1 MEKILKLY
9 TYVDGTN
16 DTPFPSADEQVII
29 GSFTYTANRMGS
41 APSITATVKHRLCLD
56 DLWNDKVYAEFN
68 GEKYFAINT
77 PSSSKSNDDTRY
89 EHDLELLSER
99 EVLNHVYFIDA
110 VQGDSDVDQYKSN
123 STKVQFYGNL
133 VQFVGRLNAS
143 LSYRNLGYSAVI
155 DDGISTEDKNV
166 TFENKYILV
175 ALQEEF
181 NVFEIPYYFVGKK
194 IHFGYTAN
202 TITTPFKYGYDSA
215 LLSISKDNANY
226 ALINRI
232 TGTGSSDNIPYYYPN
247 NSPKGDLGIKIISGN
262 MVKSNFIITDY
273 DKFSNSMSLTDVC
286 KCTSVSDG
294 GITSFK
300 WSIGDNDILLSDIGI
315 KLAENAMPQNGAS
328 FGQEVLSY
336 ITPSQNLMPPIYR
349 ETGGAERF
357 YNAKNNTYTDDEGG
371 YYEFENE
378 YSDSN
383 PREGITNFEDIKPTI
398 VGVTN
403 SVGHRIDS
411 FIDFAYDTNDNDE
424 VDENG
429 EYLHPYFFAKLRKTD
444 GSYGFNLFDQA
455 IENQA
460 MQISFTSGVC
470 GACTFEIAVG
480 DETQKNLV
488 QVGDSGALMR
498 DENGNVLCG
507 RKDLQQPQTPQ
518 DRQNDTQKYEVWI
531 ALRKDSTTYPQVMP
545 NVNYNY
551 KPSTS
556 DTFVILGINLPQ
568 AYILKAED
576 ELEKSLIKYMWMNNV
591 EKFTF
596 SAKFSRIFFEEN
608 PDILLQLNENS
619 RVLIEYNGR
628 QHTLYIDN
636 YTYKM
641 DSGSPLPEIDVD
653 LVDTLTI
660 GKNSLQTQLD
670 SVKQDILSSIGGGDF
685 LKQGLKYFLRKDK
698 ADSTQYLLKLLGGAE
713 FGVFT
718 QGLLGT
724 GGAVTIDEDGNSHA
738 EFDYLTIRKI
748 ATFIELL
755 IQEAKSVGGM
765 IVVSPSNMKVSKV
778 EETDSAYRCYF
789 EKTDGERTVLN
800 QFEEGD
806 QARRQ
811 TFNLETGQAY
821 YWRLVASVGDD
832 YVDLSKTDCDTGS
845 AVPQAG
851 DEIVGIGNRTNKSRQ
866 SAIIISAYGDGS
878 PSIRYYQGIDSY
890 SLTGKAVKEDYY
902 DLSTGRFKTVT
913 YGDSYVGDRE
923 GNTFMKYDQ
932 ENGVEVKGKVSMS
945 SGSTGWENLEGLSG
959 VIKDVSD
966 AAIAAQNAADN
977 AQDAADNAQA
987 DAESANNRLDQWA
1000 EDGVISPTEKL
1011 SLKQELENL
1020 QSEYDTNIQNAQK
1033 YGIDTSAYTS
1043 AWTAY
1048 RQELEYHSQD
1058 TPENITIKET
1068 FATSQSSFYKS
1079 REDLLVSIANAAKEY
1094 ADKLVSSV
1102 SVGAENLLLNTGFT
1116 GNYDPKVLSASTPLN
1131 ERTYMYSNRLENWS
1145 GAGTV
1150 NEDESSESGYS
1161 CSIGSIRQSVSLIE
1175 GERYVISYKAKGR
1188 SVTVSIGSN
1197 TWTDSLSSSYSVY
1210 SHKFEYSSGSVF
1222 AMAGSADVCEI
1233 KLERGTIP
1241 TDWCPSRKDTNEVAD
1256 MFKQYWYLKD
1266 AMNGSTDVIGGLV
1279 LTSMMQL
1286 GKWTDGVM
1294 EKVNA
1299 GISGIYNE
1307 DTDVAFWA
1315 GGTFEQ
1321 SIATVRK
1328 IIGGENPS
1336 DEEWKSLAK
1345 FVATHGGDIFL
1356 RGYIYALGGVFRGTV
1371 YAEDGEFN
1379 GMVSIAGGKILLSK
1393 DGSGKLANGNIEWDS
1408 EGNPTIKNANFK
1420 VQDEY
1425 GSEIEMNTDS
1435 VLGPVINIKN
1445 HDGDNIGQIRM
1456 EYGTGGVL
1464 IPIVSLSNTS
1474 TNGTTRIQP
1483 EGAFV
1488 SATIGGHHYVTQMEA
1503 GKLSILKDSVE
1514 VWAANQIS
1522 ND

>member
-1 MEKILKLY
+1 MATQAKIDIKSAGGTTLLSTSINEGAKGCYSLMQHDYIVLPFKLR
-9 TYVDGTN
+9 TPIDFKIGSYVDLRGVFYDALGGKLAKMYYVTELQN
-16 DTPFPSADEQVII
+16 PS
-29 GSFTYTANRMGS
+29 Y
-41 APSITATVKHRLCLD
+41 
-56 DLWNDKVYAEFN
+56 
-68 GEKYFAINT
+68 NT
-77 PSSSKSNDDTRY
+77 STGAY
-89 EHDLELLSER
+89 EYQL
-99 EVLNHVYFIDA
+99 
-110 VQGDSDVDQYKSN
+110 
-123 STKVQFYGNL
+123 
-133 VQFVGRLNAS
+133 RLNAYYWLWNNFIFKYTPESTAGEASWS
-143 LSYRNLGYSAVI
+143 LTAPLDVQLGVFLRNLSELGFTYNGVPYEYSIDSTVENKAVAMTYDNTRLLDALFLMGGENAWDCDVWVTENVIHFGRCEHGDAVKIEIGVEASDMTRNESRGTFATRIYAFGSTRNIPENYRETSNPDLTVNGIVQKRLMLPADTPYI
-155 DDGISTEDKNV
+155 DAYPDMQPFEVVESVVVFDDIYPKRIGTLSDVKTVDRAIEDGEGNQTGTFKAYQYKDAGLTFSDEYKLEDKELRIVFQSGKLNGLDFGV
-166 TFENKYILV
+166 IFNPDDSNPAEQLWEIEANEDYGRRLPDEVMKPENGDKYILYGFNIKLV
-175 ALQEEF
+175 SDQYVPSAEQELKERAQAYVNKTKVDDGTYTVPLRASYVREDMISRTYDVGQKVNLVNPSFFGTEGRISRVIGWEMCLDIPSDNPVYTIGESAQYSRLTEIEDKVDSLVF
-181 NVFEIPYYFVGKK
+181 NGQTYQ
-194 IHFGYTAN
+194 
-202 TITTPFKYGYDSA
+202 
-215 LLSISKDNANY
+215 
-226 ALINRI
+226 
-232 TGTGSSDNIPYYYPN
+232 GTG
-247 NSPKGDLGIKIISGN
+247 GGSG
-262 MVKSNFIITDY
+262 VYVIRT
-273 DKFSNSMSLTDVC
+273 
-286 KCTSVSDG
+286 
-294 GITSFK
+294 
-300 WSIGDNDILLSDIGI
+300 NDS
-315 KLAENAMPQNGAS
+315 
-328 FGQEVLSY
+328 
-336 ITPSQNLMPPIYR
+336 TP
-349 ETGGAERF
+349 A
-357 YNAKNNTYTDDEGG
+357 
-371 YYEFENE
+371 
-378 YSDSN
+378 SDSN
-383 PREGITNFEDIKPTI
+383 VF
-398 VGVTN
+398 
-403 SVGHRIDS
+403 S
-411 FIDFAYDTNDNDE
+411 
-424 VDENG
+424 
-429 EYLHPYFFAKLRKTD
+429 
-444 GSYGFNLFDQA
+444 
-455 IENQA
+455 
-460 MQISFTSGVC
+460 
-470 GACTFEIAVG
+470 
-480 DETQKNLV
+480 
-488 QVGDSGALMR
+488 
-498 DENGNVLCG
+498 
-507 RKDLQQPQTPQ
+507 
-518 DRQNDTQKYEVWI
+518 
-531 ALRKDSTTYPQVMP
+531 ALR
-545 NVNYNY
+545 
-551 KPSTS
+551 
-556 DTFVILGINLPQ
+556 
-568 AYILKAED
+568 
-576 ELEKSLIKYMWMNNV
+576 SLA
-591 EKFTF
+591 T
-596 SAKFSRIFFEEN
+596 
-608 PDILLQLNENS
+608 
-619 RVLIEYNGR
+619 
-628 QHTLYIDN
+628 
-636 YTYKM
+636 
-641 DSGSPLPEIDVD
+641 
-653 LVDTLTI
+653 
-660 GKNSLQTQLD
+660 
-670 SVKQDILSSIGGGDF
+670 
-685 LKQGLKYFLRKDK
+685 FLRKDK
-698 ADSTQYLLKLLGGAE
+698 ADSTQYLLRLLGGAE

-765 IVVSPSNMKVSKV
+765 IVVSPSNMTVSKV

-821 YWRLVASVGDD
+821 YWRLVTSVGDD

-845 AVPQAG
+845 TVPQAG

-966 AAIAAQNAADN
+966 AASAAQNAADN

-1043 AWTAY
+1043 AWTEY
-1048 RQELEYHSQD
+1048 KQELEYHSQD

-1068 FATSQSSFYKS
+1068 FAASQSSFYQS

-1161 CSIGSIRQSVSLIE
+1161 CSIGSIIQSVSLIE

-1279 LTSMMQL
+1279 LTSMIQL
-1286 GKWTDGVM
+1286 GKWTDDVM

-1307 DTDVAFWA
+1307 DLDVAFWA

-1321 SIATVRK
+1321 AIATVRK

-1435 VLGPVINIKN
+1435 DLGPVINIKN

-1488 SATIGGHHYVTQMEA
+1488 SATIGDHHYVTQMEA

>member
-1 MEKILKLY
+1 MATQTKIDIRSASGETLLQTAINEGAKGYYSLMQHDYIVLPFKLR
-9 TYVDGTN
+9 TPIDFKIGSYVDLRGVFDDALGGKLAKMYYVTEN
-16 DTPFPSADEQVII
+16 QNPTYNTSTSA
-29 GSFTYTANRMGS
+29 
-41 APSITATVKHRLCLD
+41 
-56 DLWNDKVYAEFN
+56 
-68 GEKYFAINT
+68 
-77 PSSSKSNDDTRY
+77 Y
-89 EHDLELLSER
+89 EYQL
-99 EVLNHVYFIDA
+99 
-110 VQGDSDVDQYKSN
+110 
-123 STKVQFYGNL
+123 
-133 VQFVGRLNAS
+133 RLNAYYWLWNNFIFKYTPENTAGEASWS
-143 LSYRNLGYSAVI
+143 LTAPLDVQLGVFLRNLSELGFTYNGVPYEYSIDPTVENKAVAMTYDNMHLLDALFSMGGENAWDCDVWVTENVIHFGRCEHGDAVKIEIGVEASDMTRNESRGTFATRIYAFGSTRNIPENYRETSNPDLTVNGIVQKRLMLPEDTPYI
-155 DDGISTEDKNV
+155 DAYPDMQPFEVVESVVVFEDIYPKRIGTLSDVKTVDRAIEDGEGNQTGTFKAYQYKDAGLTFDEEYILEGQELRIVFQSGKLNGLDFGV
-166 TFENKYILV
+166 TFNPNGSNPAEQLWEIVANEDYGRRLPDEVMKPENGDKYILYGFDIKLV
-175 ALQEEF
+175 SDQYVPSAEQELKERAQAYVNMTKVDDGTYTVPLRASYVREDMISRTYDVGQKVNLVNPFFFGTEGRISRVIGWEMCLDIPSDNPVYTIGESAQYSRLTEIEDKVDSLVF
-181 NVFEIPYYFVGKK
+181 NGQTYQ
-194 IHFGYTAN
+194 
-202 TITTPFKYGYDSA
+202 
-215 LLSISKDNANY
+215 
-226 ALINRI
+226 
-232 TGTGSSDNIPYYYPN
+232 GTG
-247 NSPKGDLGIKIISGN
+247 GGSG
-262 MVKSNFIITDY
+262 VYVIRT
-273 DKFSNSMSLTDVC
+273 
-286 KCTSVSDG
+286 
-294 GITSFK
+294 
-300 WSIGDNDILLSDIGI
+300 NDS
-315 KLAENAMPQNGAS
+315 
-328 FGQEVLSY
+328 
-336 ITPSQNLMPPIYR
+336 TP
-349 ETGGAERF
+349 A
-357 YNAKNNTYTDDEGG
+357 
-371 YYEFENE
+371 
-378 YSDSN
+378 SDSN
-383 PREGITNFEDIKPTI
+383 VF
-398 VGVTN
+398 
-403 SVGHRIDS
+403 S
-411 FIDFAYDTNDNDE
+411 
-424 VDENG
+424 
-429 EYLHPYFFAKLRKTD
+429 
-444 GSYGFNLFDQA
+444 
-455 IENQA
+455 
-460 MQISFTSGVC
+460 
-470 GACTFEIAVG
+470 
-480 DETQKNLV
+480 
-488 QVGDSGALMR
+488 
-498 DENGNVLCG
+498 
-507 RKDLQQPQTPQ
+507 
-518 DRQNDTQKYEVWI
+518 
-531 ALRKDSTTYPQVMP
+531 ALR
-545 NVNYNY
+545 
-551 KPSTS
+551 
-556 DTFVILGINLPQ
+556 
-568 AYILKAED
+568 
-576 ELEKSLIKYMWMNNV
+576 SLA
-591 EKFTF
+591 T
-596 SAKFSRIFFEEN
+596 
-608 PDILLQLNENS
+608 
-619 RVLIEYNGR
+619 
-628 QHTLYIDN
+628 
-636 YTYKM
+636 
-641 DSGSPLPEIDVD
+641 
-653 LVDTLTI
+653 
-660 GKNSLQTQLD
+660 
-670 SVKQDILSSIGGGDF
+670 
-685 LKQGLKYFLRKDK
+685 FLRKDK

-821 YWRLVASVGDD
+821 YWRLVTSVGDD

-845 AVPQAG
+845 TVPQAG

-966 AAIAAQNAADN
+966 AASAAQN
-977 AQDAADNAQA
+977 AADNAQA

-1043 AWTAY
+1043 AWTEY
-1048 RQELEYHSQD
+1048 KQELEYHSQD

-1131 ERTYMYSNRLENWS
+1131 KRTYMYSNRLENWS

-1161 CSIGSIRQSVSLIE
+1161 CSIGSISQSVSLIE
-1175 GERYVISYKAKGR
+1175 GERYVISYKAKGS

-1321 SIATVRK
+1321 AIATVRK

-1371 YAEDGEFN
+1371 YAENGEFRGKFETSLN
-1379 GMVSIAGGKILLSK
+1379 GQRIVIDPEDGSLKMLDEDGRTAVNISFSNNDGSISAGIMITEYSGDTAWFSTRILGRSITMVNNIGNYGAILLPDQIRFLSGGSELFSLSMVQDYDKGGKKVVITGSNWNETEGLAGTVYVDENGFLKVSK
-1393 DGSGKLANGNIEWDS
+1393 KE
-1408 EGNPTIKNANFK
+1408 P
-1420 VQDEY
+1420 VQ
-1425 GSEIEMNTDS
+1425 
-1435 VLGPVINIKN
+1435 P
-1445 HDGDNIGQIRM
+1445 
-1456 EYGTGGVL
+1456 
-1464 IPIVSLSNTS
+1464 
-1474 TNGTTRIQP
+1474 
-1483 EGAFV
+1483 GA
-1488 SATIGGHHYVTQMEA
+1488 
-1503 GKLSILKDSVE
+1503 
-1514 VWAANQIS
+1514 
-1522 ND
+1522 

>member
-1 MEKILKLY
+1 MATQAKIDIKSAGGTTLLSTSINEGAKGYYSLMQHDYIVLPFKLR
-9 TYVDGTN
+9 TPIDFKIGSYVDLRGVFDDALGGKLAKMYYVTELQN
-16 DTPFPSADEQVII
+16 PS
-29 GSFTYTANRMGS
+29 Y
-41 APSITATVKHRLCLD
+41 
-56 DLWNDKVYAEFN
+56 
-68 GEKYFAINT
+68 NT
-77 PSSSKSNDDTRY
+77 STGAY
-89 EHDLELLSER
+89 EYQL
-99 EVLNHVYFIDA
+99 
-110 VQGDSDVDQYKSN
+110 
-123 STKVQFYGNL
+123 
-133 VQFVGRLNAS
+133 RLNAYYWLWNNFIFKYTPESTAGEASWS
-143 LSYRNLGYSAVI
+143 LTAPLDVQLGVFLRNLSELGFTYNGVPYEYSIDSTVENKAVAMTYDNTRLLDALFLMGGENAWDCDVWVTENVIHFGRCEHGDAVKIEIGVEASDMTRNESRGTFATRIYAFGSTRNIPENYRETSTPDLTVNGIVQKRLMLPADTPYIDAYPDMQPFEVVESVVVFDDIYPKRIGTLSDVKTVDRAIEDGEGNQTGTFKAYQYKDSGITFDESYRIADQDLRIVFQSGKLNGLDFVVQFNPNNANPAEQLWEIVAN
-155 DDGISTEDKNV
+155 EDYGRRLPNEVMKP
-166 TFENKYILV
+166 ENGDKYILYGFDIKLV
-175 ALQEEF
+175 SDQYVPSAEQELKERAQAYVNKTKVDDGTYTVPLRASYVREDMISRTYDVGQKVNLVNPSFFGTEGRISRVIGWEMCLDIPSDNPVYTIGESAQYSRLTEIEDKVDSLVF
-181 NVFEIPYYFVGKK
+181 NGQTYQ
-194 IHFGYTAN
+194 
-202 TITTPFKYGYDSA
+202 
-215 LLSISKDNANY
+215 
-226 ALINRI
+226 
-232 TGTGSSDNIPYYYPN
+232 GTG
-247 NSPKGDLGIKIISGN
+247 GGSG
-262 MVKSNFIITDY
+262 VYVIRT
-273 DKFSNSMSLTDVC
+273 
-286 KCTSVSDG
+286 
-294 GITSFK
+294 
-300 WSIGDNDILLSDIGI
+300 NDS
-315 KLAENAMPQNGAS
+315 
-328 FGQEVLSY
+328 
-336 ITPSQNLMPPIYR
+336 TP
-349 ETGGAERF
+349 A
-357 YNAKNNTYTDDEGG
+357 
-371 YYEFENE
+371 
-378 YSDSN
+378 SDSN
-383 PREGITNFEDIKPTI
+383 VF
-398 VGVTN
+398 
-403 SVGHRIDS
+403 S
-411 FIDFAYDTNDNDE
+411 
-424 VDENG
+424 
-429 EYLHPYFFAKLRKTD
+429 
-444 GSYGFNLFDQA
+444 
-455 IENQA
+455 
-460 MQISFTSGVC
+460 
-470 GACTFEIAVG
+470 
-480 DETQKNLV
+480 
-488 QVGDSGALMR
+488 
-498 DENGNVLCG
+498 
-507 RKDLQQPQTPQ
+507 
-518 DRQNDTQKYEVWI
+518 
-531 ALRKDSTTYPQVMP
+531 ALR
-545 NVNYNY
+545 
-551 KPSTS
+551 
-556 DTFVILGINLPQ
+556 
-568 AYILKAED
+568 
-576 ELEKSLIKYMWMNNV
+576 SLA
-591 EKFTF
+591 T
-596 SAKFSRIFFEEN
+596 
-608 PDILLQLNENS
+608 
-619 RVLIEYNGR
+619 
-628 QHTLYIDN
+628 
-636 YTYKM
+636 
-641 DSGSPLPEIDVD
+641 
-653 LVDTLTI
+653 
-660 GKNSLQTQLD
+660 
-670 SVKQDILSSIGGGDF
+670 
-685 LKQGLKYFLRKDK
+685 FLRKDK
-698 ADSTQYLLKLLGGAE
+698 ADSTRYILKLLGGAE

-821 YWRLVASVGDD
+821 YWRLVTSVGDD

-845 AVPQAG
+845 TVPQAG

-966 AAIAAQNAADN
+966 AASAAQNAADN

-1043 AWTAY
+1043 AWTEY
-1048 RQELEYHSQD
+1048 KQELEYHSQD

-1094 ADKLVSSV
+1094 ADKLVSSI

-1131 ERTYMYSNRLENWS
+1131 KRTYMYSNRLENWS

-1161 CSIGSIRQSVSLIE
+1161 CSIGSISQSVSLIE
-1175 GERYVISYKAKGR
+1175 GERYVISYKAKGS

-1266 AMNGSTDVIGGLV
+1266 AMSGSTDVIGGLV

-1321 SIATVRK
+1321 AIATVRK

-1356 RGYIYALGGVFRGTV
+1356 RGYIYALGGVFRGIV
-1371 YAEDGEFN
+1371 YAEGGEFRGKFETSLN
-1379 GMVSIAGGKILLSK
+1379 GIRIVIDPEDGSLKMLDENDRTAVNISFSNNDGSISAGMMITEYEGDSAWFSTRILGRSITMTNNLSNYGAILLPDQIRFLSGGSELFSLSMSQDYTTGGKK
-1393 DGSGKLANGNIEWDS
+1393 
-1408 EGNPTIKNANFK
+1408 
-1420 VQDEY
+1420 
-1425 GSEIEMNTDS
+1425 
-1435 VLGPVINIKN
+1435 
-1445 HDGDNIGQIRM
+1445 
-1456 EYGTGGVL
+1456 VL
-1464 IPIVSLSNTS
+1464 ITGSNWNETEGLAGTVYVDENGFLKVSKKEPV
-1474 TNGTTRIQP
+1474 QP
-1483 EGAFV
+1483 G
-1488 SATIGGHHYVTQMEA
+1488 S
-1503 GKLSILKDSVE
+1503 
-1514 VWAANQIS
+1514 
-1522 ND
+1522 

>member
-1 MEKILKLY
+1 MATQVKIDIKSAGGTTLLSTSINEGAKGYYSLMQHDYIVLPFKLR
-9 TYVDGTN
+9 TPVDFKIGSYVDLRGVFDDALGGKLAKMYYVTELQN
-16 DTPFPSADEQVII
+16 PS
-29 GSFTYTANRMGS
+29 Y
-41 APSITATVKHRLCLD
+41 
-56 DLWNDKVYAEFN
+56 
-68 GEKYFAINT
+68 NT
-77 PSSSKSNDDTRY
+77 STGAY
-89 EHDLELLSER
+89 EYQL
-99 EVLNHVYFIDA
+99 
-110 VQGDSDVDQYKSN
+110 
-123 STKVQFYGNL
+123 
-133 VQFVGRLNAS
+133 RLNAYYWLWNNFIFKYTPESTAGEASWS
-143 LSYRNLGYSAVI
+143 LTAPLDVQLGVFLRNLSELGFTYNGVPYEYSIDSTVENKAVAMTYDNTRLLDALFLMGGENAWDCDVWVTENVIHFGRCEHGDAVKIEIGVEASDMTRNESRGTFATRIYAFGSTRNIPENYRETNNPDLTVNGIVQKRLMLPADTPYI
-155 DDGISTEDKNV
+155 DAYPDMQPFEVVESVVVFDDIYPKRIGTLSDVKTVDRAIEDGEGNQTGTFKAYQYKDAGLTFDEEYILEGQEMRIVFQSGKLNGLDFGV
-166 TFENKYILV
+166 TFNPNGSNPAEQLWEIVANEDYGRRLPDEVMKPENGDKYILYGFDIKLV
-175 ALQEEF
+175 SDQYVPSAEQELKERAQAYVNKTKVDDGTYTVPLRASYVREDMISRTYDVGQKVNLVNPFFFGTEGRISRVIGWEMCLDIPSDNPVYTIGESAQYSRLTEIEDKVDSLVF
-181 NVFEIPYYFVGKK
+181 NGQTYQ
-194 IHFGYTAN
+194 
-202 TITTPFKYGYDSA
+202 
-215 LLSISKDNANY
+215 
-226 ALINRI
+226 
-232 TGTGSSDNIPYYYPN
+232 GTG
-247 NSPKGDLGIKIISGN
+247 GGSG
-262 MVKSNFIITDY
+262 VYVIRT
-273 DKFSNSMSLTDVC
+273 
-286 KCTSVSDG
+286 
-294 GITSFK
+294 
-300 WSIGDNDILLSDIGI
+300 NDS
-315 KLAENAMPQNGAS
+315 
-328 FGQEVLSY
+328 
-336 ITPSQNLMPPIYR
+336 TP
-349 ETGGAERF
+349 A
-357 YNAKNNTYTDDEGG
+357 
-371 YYEFENE
+371 
-378 YSDSN
+378 SDSN
-383 PREGITNFEDIKPTI
+383 VF
-398 VGVTN
+398 
-403 SVGHRIDS
+403 S
-411 FIDFAYDTNDNDE
+411 
-424 VDENG
+424 
-429 EYLHPYFFAKLRKTD
+429 
-444 GSYGFNLFDQA
+444 
-455 IENQA
+455 
-460 MQISFTSGVC
+460 
-470 GACTFEIAVG
+470 
-480 DETQKNLV
+480 
-488 QVGDSGALMR
+488 
-498 DENGNVLCG
+498 
-507 RKDLQQPQTPQ
+507 
-518 DRQNDTQKYEVWI
+518 
-531 ALRKDSTTYPQVMP
+531 ALR
-545 NVNYNY
+545 
-551 KPSTS
+551 
-556 DTFVILGINLPQ
+556 
-568 AYILKAED
+568 
-576 ELEKSLIKYMWMNNV
+576 SLA
-591 EKFTF
+591 T
-596 SAKFSRIFFEEN
+596 
-608 PDILLQLNENS
+608 
-619 RVLIEYNGR
+619 
-628 QHTLYIDN
+628 
-636 YTYKM
+636 
-641 DSGSPLPEIDVD
+641 
-653 LVDTLTI
+653 
-660 GKNSLQTQLD
+660 
-670 SVKQDILSSIGGGDF
+670 
-685 LKQGLKYFLRKDK
+685 FLRKDK
-698 ADSTQYLLKLLGGAE
+698 EDATNYLIRMLGGAE

-821 YWRLVASVGDD
+821 YWRLVTSVGDD

-845 AVPQAG
+845 TVPQAG

-966 AAIAAQNAADN
+966 AASAAQNAADN

-1043 AWTAY
+1043 AWAEY
-1048 RQELEYHSQD
+1048 KQELEYHSQD

-1094 ADKLVSSV
+1094 ADKLVSSI

-1131 ERTYMYSNRLENWS
+1131 KRTYMYSNRLENWS

-1161 CSIGSIRQSVSLIE
+1161 CSIGSISQSVSLIE
-1175 GERYVISYKAKGR
+1175 GERYVISYKAKGS

-1321 SIATVRK
+1321 AIATVRK

-1371 YAEDGEFN
+1371 YAEGGEFRGKFETSLN
-1379 GMVSIAGGKILLSK
+1379 GQRIVIDPEDGSLKMLDEDGRTAVNISFSNDDGRMTAGLMITEYEGDTAWFSTRILGRSITMVNNISNYGAILLPDQIRFLSGGSELFSLSMSQDYTTGGKK
-1393 DGSGKLANGNIEWDS
+1393 
-1408 EGNPTIKNANFK
+1408 
-1420 VQDEY
+1420 
-1425 GSEIEMNTDS
+1425 
-1435 VLGPVINIKN
+1435 
-1445 HDGDNIGQIRM
+1445 
-1456 EYGTGGVL
+1456 VL
-1464 IPIVSLSNTS
+1464 ITGSNWNETEGLAGTVYVDENGFLKVSKKEPV
-1474 TNGTTRIQP
+1474 QP
-1483 EGAFV
+1483 GA
-1488 SATIGGHHYVTQMEA
+1488 
-1503 GKLSILKDSVE
+1503 
-1514 VWAANQIS
+1514 
-1522 ND
+1522 

>member
-1 MEKILKLY
+1 MATQAKIDIKSAGGTTLLSTSINEGAKGYYSLMQHDYIVLPFKLR
-9 TYVDGTN
+9 TPIDFKIGSYVDLRGVFDDALGGKLAKMYYVTELQN
-16 DTPFPSADEQVII
+16 PS
-29 GSFTYTANRMGS
+29 Y
-41 APSITATVKHRLCLD
+41 
-56 DLWNDKVYAEFN
+56 
-68 GEKYFAINT
+68 NT
-77 PSSSKSNDDTRY
+77 STGAY
-89 EHDLELLSER
+89 EYQL
-99 EVLNHVYFIDA
+99 
-110 VQGDSDVDQYKSN
+110 
-123 STKVQFYGNL
+123 
-133 VQFVGRLNAS
+133 RLNAYYWLWNNFIFKYTPES
-143 LSYRNLGYSAVI
+143 TAGEASWRLTAPLDVQLGVFLRNLSELGFTYNGVPYEYSIDPTVGNKAVAMTY
-155 DDGISTEDKNV
+155 DNTHLLDALFSMGGENAWDCDVWVTENV
-166 TFENKYILV
+166 
-175 ALQEEF
+175 
-181 NVFEIPYYFVGKK
+181 
-194 IHFGYTAN
+194 IHFGRCEHGDAVKIEIGVEASDMTRNESRGTFA
-202 TITTPFKYGYDSA
+202 TRI
-215 LLSISKDNANY
+215 Y
-226 ALINRI
+226 AF
-232 TGTGSSDNIPYYYPN
+232 GSTRNIP
-247 NSPKGDLGIKIISGN
+247 
-262 MVKSNFIITDY
+262 
-273 DKFSNSMSLTDVC
+273 
-286 KCTSVSDG
+286 
-294 GITSFK
+294 
-300 WSIGDNDILLSDIGI
+300 
-315 KLAENAMPQNGAS
+315 EN
-328 FGQEVLSY
+328 
-336 ITPSQNLMPPIYR
+336 YR
-349 ETGGAERF
+349 ETGNPDLTVNGIVQKRLMLPADTPYIDAYPDMQPFEVVESVVVFDDIYPKRIGTLSDVKTVDRAIEDGEGNQTGTFKAYQYKDAGLTFDEEYILEGQELRIVFQSGKLNGLDFGVTFNPNGSNPAEQLWEIVANEDYGRRLPDETMKPENGDKYILYGF
-357 YNAKNNTYTDDEGG
+357 NIKLVSDQYVPSAEQELKERAQAYVNKTKVDDGTYTVPLRASYVREDMISRTYDVGQKVNLVNPSFFGTEGRISRVIG
-371 YYEFENE
+371 WEMCLDIPYDNPVYTIGESAQYSRLTEIEDKVDSLVFNGQT
-378 YSDSN
+378 YQGTGGGSGVYVIRTNDSTPASDSN
-383 PREGITNFEDIKPTI
+383 VF
-398 VGVTN
+398 
-403 SVGHRIDS
+403 S
-411 FIDFAYDTNDNDE
+411 
-424 VDENG
+424 
-429 EYLHPYFFAKLRKTD
+429 
-444 GSYGFNLFDQA
+444 
-455 IENQA
+455 
-460 MQISFTSGVC
+460 
-470 GACTFEIAVG
+470 
-480 DETQKNLV
+480 
-488 QVGDSGALMR
+488 
-498 DENGNVLCG
+498 
-507 RKDLQQPQTPQ
+507 
-518 DRQNDTQKYEVWI
+518 
-531 ALRKDSTTYPQVMP
+531 ALR
-545 NVNYNY
+545 
-551 KPSTS
+551 
-556 DTFVILGINLPQ
+556 
-568 AYILKAED
+568 
-576 ELEKSLIKYMWMNNV
+576 SLA
-591 EKFTF
+591 T
-596 SAKFSRIFFEEN
+596 
-608 PDILLQLNENS
+608 
-619 RVLIEYNGR
+619 
-628 QHTLYIDN
+628 
-636 YTYKM
+636 
-641 DSGSPLPEIDVD
+641 
-653 LVDTLTI
+653 
-660 GKNSLQTQLD
+660 
-670 SVKQDILSSIGGGDF
+670 
-685 LKQGLKYFLRKDK
+685 FLRKDK
-698 ADSTQYLLKLLGGAE
+698 ADSTQYLLRLLGGAE

-755 IQEAKSVGGM
+755 IQEAKSVEGM

-821 YWRLVASVGDD
+821 YWRLVTSVGDD

-845 AVPQAG
+845 TVPQAG

-890 SLTGKAVKEDYY
+890 SLTGKAVKEEYY

-923 GNTFMKYDQ
+923 GKTFMKYDQ
-932 ENGVEVKGKVSMS
+932 ENGVEVKGKVNMS

-966 AAIAAQNAADN
+966 AASAAQNAADN

-1043 AWTAY
+1043 AWTEY
-1048 RQELEYHSQD
+1048 KQELEYHSQA

-1094 ADKLVSSV
+1094 ADKLVSSI

-1131 ERTYMYSNRLENWS
+1131 KRTYMYSNRLENWS

-1161 CSIGSIRQSVSLIE
+1161 CSIGSISQSVSLIE
-1175 GERYVISYKAKGR
+1175 GERYVISYKAKGS

-1279 LTSMMQL
+1279 LTSMIQL
-1286 GKWTDGVM
+1286 GKWTNDVM

-1321 SIATVRK
+1321 AIATVRK

-1371 YAEDGEFN
+1371 YAENGEFRGKFETSLN
-1379 GMVSIAGGKILLSK
+1379 GQRIVIDPEDGSLKMLDEDGRTAVNISFSDDDGRMTAGLMITEYEGDTAWFSTRILGRSVTMVNNLSNYGAIFLPDQIRFLADNSDLFSLSMAHDYNTGKKKILITGSNWNEEELLAGTVYVDSNGFLKVSK
-1393 DGSGKLANGNIEWDS
+1393 KQ
-1408 EGNPTIKNANFK
+1408 T
-1420 VQDEY
+1420 V
-1425 GSEIEMNTDS
+1425 
-1435 VLGPVINIKN
+1435 
-1445 HDGDNIGQIRM
+1445 
-1456 EYGTGGVL
+1456 
-1464 IPIVSLSNTS
+1464 
-1474 TNGTTRIQP
+1474 
-1483 EGAFV
+1483 
-1488 SATIGGHHYVTQMEA
+1488 
-1503 GKLSILKDSVE
+1503 
-1514 VWAANQIS
+1514 
-1522 ND
+1522 